1 MRRTTAV
8 WVLPLVALFTCS
20 AATADEKPTPKK
32 PNIVFI
38 LADDI
43 GLPGFGCT
51 GGIYKT
57 PNIDALAK
65 GGTLYDTCFAAPLC
79 APSRAM
85 LMTGRYAFRTGV
97 KGNGAGAE
105 ATPDKDGCV
114 AQLLKQAG
122 YATAIAGKWRQL
134 SHFKTKE
141 DGAKWG
147 FDEFLIWGA
156 GGPEEGDGEE
166 KGGRYWDPDFNLN
179 GKMLADVKGKYG
191 PDLLQEFAF
200 DFLRRHKS
208 EPFFLYYP
216 MTLVH
221 TPITTT
227 PDSKKLNTGGKQ
239 PRENP
244 NRVAPGLDTLYAD
257 NIAYMDKQVGQI
269 VAELDKLKLR
279 ENTLIVFAGDNGSV
293 PVGTVN
299 GRKIDGSK
307 GQVNEGGS
315 RVPLIVNWPG
325 TTPAGVVRH
334 DLIDFTDI
342 LPTFAALAGA
352 NLPEKRKIDGHSFA
366 PQILGEKG
374 QPREWAYVHLG
385 VNRYVRSDRWKLT
398 GTGELFDMKDAPF
411 RQIPVAKDTGDEEAK
426 AARAKLQAVLDGL
439 RDDSTP
445 PKKKN
450 AKGARK

>member
-1 MRRTTAV
+1 MM
-8 WVLPLVALFTCS
+8 LPLVALFTCS
-20 AATADEKPTPKK
+20 AATADEKPTPKN
-32 PNIVFI
+32 PNIILI

-97 KGNGAGAE
+97 TSLSTGAK
-105 ATPDKDGCV
+105 ATPEKDGCV
-114 AQLLKQAG
+114 AQLMKKAG
-122 YATAIAGKWRQL
+122 YATAVAGKWRQL

-156 GGPEEGDGEE
+156 GGPEEGDGES
-166 KGGRYWDPDFNLN
+166 KGGRYWDPDYNLN
-179 GKMLADVKGKYG
+179 GEVLTDVKGKYG
-191 PDLLQEFAF
+191 PDLLQDFVF
-200 DFLRRHKS
+200 DFMRRHKS
-208 EPFFLYYP
+208 EPFFIYYP

-227 PDSKKLNTGGKQ
+227 PDTKALIDKTGKQ
-239 PRENP
+239 PKDKIKGA
-244 NRVAPGLDTLYAD
+244 VPGLDSLYAD

-279 ENTLIVFAGDNGSV
+279 EKTLIVFTGDNGSV

-299 GRKIDGSK
+299 GRTIDGKK
-307 GQVNEGGS
+307 GDVNEGGS

-334 DLIDFTDI
+334 DLLDFTDI

-352 NLPEKRKIDGHSFA
+352 TLPEKRKIDGHSFA

-374 QPREWAYVHLG
+374 QTREWVYVHLG
-385 VNRYVRSDRWKLT
+385 MKRYVRSDRWKLT
-398 GTGELFDMKDAPF
+398 GKNELFDMRDAPF
-411 RQIPVAKDTGDEEAK
+411 REILVEKDIGEEEAK

-439 RDDSTP
+439 HDDSTP
-445 PKKKN
+445 PREQNEKGTKK
-450 AKGARK
+450 